1 MTSATGK
8 TMSLETRPRSHAGFT
23 MVELLVTISLIVFLM
38 SMLAVGA
45 GRYLENTSAKATEA
59 LIARISLNLGTY
71 KGITGSFPPDGLD
84 GVDVITEEGTPLTGG
99 AALTLALTQPMKLTR
114 KVGGEVR
121 IVGENPPIGDFRS
134 DELYVTEEDPD
145 ACQIL
150 DAWANPL
157 HYDNVMGGDE
167 AFSPQSLGETHL
179 DFDED
184 LYTHMEDS
192 REIEDLTGVL
202 GPQNTNEYDIWSHGS
217 SGHEDTEEYEDYIT
231 NWNMSN

>member
-1 MTSATGK
+1 MTLATGRK
-8 TMSLETRPRSHAGFT
+8 ALRQNRFAATAGFT

-45 GRYLENTSAKATEA
+45 GRYLETSSAKATQA
-59 LIARISLNLGTY
+59 LIDRIELNLGEY
-71 KGITGSFPPDGLD
+71 KGITGAYPADGLD
-84 GVDVITEEGTPLTGG
+84 GVDVITDEGTPLTGG

-114 KVGGEVR
+114 KINGEIRV
-121 IVGENPPIGDFRS
+121 VGENPPIGDFRS
-134 DELYVTEEDPD
+134 DEMYVTEEDSD
-145 ACQIL
+145 ARQIL

-157 HYDNVMGGDE
+157 HYDNVNGGEE

-184 LYTHMEDS
+184 LYTHMEDP

-217 SGHEDTEEYEDYIT
+217 NGHEESEEYSDYIS